1 MTEFNDSVA
10 ALAEITTQRESR
22 EHAAG
27 AEPQSSW
34 IWRLIKR
41 FALLVGAVLLLTS
54 PLIAIVLLLYWG
66 WRAKALLDATRRRLA
81 ILEGRVRLLESQA
94 NVIREDT
101 SPDNAAEAKPADDQ
115 ADNQADDQAG
125 G

>member
-22 EHAAG
+22 EYAAG

-66 WRAKALLDATRRRLA
+66 WRAKALLDTTRRRLA
-81 ILEGRVRLLESQA
+81 ILESRVRLLESQA

-115 ADNQADDQAG
+115 ADD
-125 G
+125 